1 MPARGYCKA
10 SSSKKIQHINHT
22 IIYKKKS
29 SGSKHRITS
38 EGFFYDS
45 ISKNDIFYDSIFSND
60 RIIKLSLYDFN
71 LLASTLDEIERQ
83 EFYLRT
89 VVVDYMSSLCKYF
102 SFRIAKYQS
111 ERISDFLMIQ
121 KFFIL

>member
-1 MPARGYCKA
+1 MIAFLKIIFFMIA
-10 SSSKKIQHINHT
+10 LKK
-22 IIYKKKS
+22 
-29 SGSKHRITS
+29 
-38 EGFFYDS
+38 
-45 ISKNDIFYDSIFSND
+45 ND

-71 LLASTLDEIERQ
+71 LLASALDEIERQ

-102 SFRIAKYQS
+102 SFCIAKYQS